1 MEIKVEEKEGFTEVS
16 LKGDI
21 YIEQADELSGVFN
34 KIIEKNPRE
43 VVINLSGLKS
53 ISSSGIGKIVFLYKG
68 IHKNNGKLRITGV
81 NETIMQI
88 FRIIKLDK
96 LMEVEPLKNK

>member
-1 MEIKVEEKEGFTEVS
+1 MEIKVEEKKDFTKIY

-21 YIEQADELSGVFN
+21 YVEQADELFEVFN
-34 KIIEKNPRE
+34 KIIEKSPRE
-43 VVINLSGLKS
+43 VVIDISGLKS

-68 IHKNNGKLRITGV
+68 LKKKNGKVRITGV

-88 FRIIKLDK
+88 FRVIKLDK
-96 LMEVEPLKNK
+96 LMEVEQLKA